1 MGPLG
6 KGSSSPEFWR
16 NIKRY
21 LDITTY
27 VSLNKLLGVM
37 KPVFR
42 SLPVVSTVWR

>member
-6 KGSSSPEFWR
+6 KGRSFRPNFGAISS
-16 NIKRY
+16 
-21 LDITTY
+21 DIESATY

-42 SLPVVSTVWR
+42 SLLVVHSLR